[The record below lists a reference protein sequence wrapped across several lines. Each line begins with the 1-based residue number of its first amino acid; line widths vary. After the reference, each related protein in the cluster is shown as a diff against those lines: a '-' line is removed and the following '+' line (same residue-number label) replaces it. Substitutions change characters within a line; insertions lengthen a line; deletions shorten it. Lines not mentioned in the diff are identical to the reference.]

1 MAVVTVDEVEPGI
14 QRVTLNRPATLNS
27 MTLELIEKLSIA
39 LDDLGRDRDCRVVI
53 LTGAG
58 RGFCSGHDLGQM
70 REGNVPADV
79 GRVQGGLAV
88 QRAFANLTRKVVSC
102 PKPVIAAVNGPAAG
116 GGLALALAADTRVC
130 SESAMFNAAFVRL
143 GIAGTDVGVSY
154 LLPRIV
160 GPTAAFE
167 MMLSGRLVDAREAE
181 RIGLVLR
188 VVPAE
193 TLLDAAVEI
202 ARGIRRNSPFGVEMT
217 KEVMWANLDAPSLE
231 AAIHL
236 ENRTQIL
243 CTQTEDH
250 REALVS
256 FLEKR
261 EPRFRHR

>member
-1 MAVVTVDEVEPGI
+1 MSNVLVDEVEPGI
-14 QRVTLNRPATLNS
+14 WRMTLNRPNTLNS
-27 MTLELIEKLSIA
+27 MTLELIDELSSA
-39 LDDLGRDRDCRVVI
+39 LDELGRNRDCRVMI

-58 RGFCSGHDLGQM
+58 RGFCSGHDLGDM
-70 REGNVPADV
+70 RHGHGPQDV
-79 GRVQGGLAV
+79 GLVQAGLAA
-88 QRAFANLTRKVVSC
+88 QRAFAGLTMRVVST
-102 PKPVIAAVNGPAAG
+102 PKPIIAAVNGPAAG
-116 GGLALALAADTRVC
+116 GGFALALAADTRLC
-130 SESAMFNAAFVRL
+130 SESAKFNAAFVRL

-188 VVPAE
+188 VVPDDR
-193 TLLDAAVEI
+193 LIDAALDV

-250 REALVS
+250 HEALAS
-256 FLEKR
+256 FMDKR
-261 EPRFRHR
+261 EPRFRNR